1 MSTNTTAINNNN
13 DLIRE
18 NVASKINENDISNDE
33 NNNIDNRNNNNDVS
47 NNNVSTHNNVRKK
60 VHDNGNIC
68 MIIIKGLL
76 SQLFN
81 NKFIIYGEYI
91 IKSKLKDNILPLVQL
106 PEEDA
111 YKILYSFTDIA
122 FNNSIFM
129 FLTLLFI
136 SDNENKINRTELIR
150 YIKLTKKY
158 RYCLALIISIIK
170 SCSIISVFIF
180 SIIYVYPRYLCTKS
194 LLKDKDDNL
203 FWVNDGKKYKVDKIY
218 DTVYFLRIIYFI
230 LYDCVFIIYNLIFII
245 CFKKIGVNKILIIL
259 YQIIEYILLISIY
272 ILTYTEEDICIRQ
285 KNKEFILK
293 KNEDN
298 KLDKIIIYIFID
310 LIKYIL
316 K

>member
-18 NVASKINENDISNDE
+18 NVASKINENDINSNE
-33 NNNIDNRNNNNDVS
+33 NNNIDNRNNNVDTR
-47 NNNVSTHNNVRKK
+47 NNNNAPNN
-60 VHDNGNIC
+60 NEENELYNNENIWL
-68 MIIIKGLL
+68 IIKGLL
-76 SQLFN
+76 SLLFN
-81 NKFIIYGEYI
+81 NKFIIYGNYELADNR
-91 IKSKLKDNILPLVQL
+91 LKINILPLVQL
-106 PEEDA
+106 PAEDA

-136 SDNENKINRTELIR
+136 SDNENKINRTELIT

-218 DTVYFLRIIYFI
+218 DTLYFL
-230 LYDCVFIIYNLIFII
+230 
-245 CFKKIGVNKILIIL
+245 
-259 YQIIEYILLISIY
+259 
-272 ILTYTEEDICIRQ
+272 
-285 KNKEFILK
+285 
-293 KNEDN
+293 
-298 KLDKIIIYIFID
+298 
-310 LIKYIL
+310 
-316 K
+316 